1 MNRQD
6 AQKRQ
11 PFFIYFTKPHISE
24 NIVRARLD
32 NHKILCYYTHVI
44 DICAVHWNADRMV
57 CAWGFSHCTRWSGL
71 YLSAGSMVFARKG

>member
-11 PFFIYFTKPHISE
+11 PFFINFTKPYISE

-32 NHKILCYYTHVI
+32 NHKILWYTHR
-44 DICAVHWNADRMV
+44 ADREHDPF
-57 CAWGFSHCTRWSGL
+57 ALFFFSGRVDFIHR
-71 YLSAGSMVFARKG
+71 GS